1 MIKPLYG
8 EEGKSDVYDN
18 VSECI
23 LRFSNG
29 RKKIISGSDKDAQ
42 FTVNVITRR
51 VESAGFVDLVLRH
64 HLSSSTAKELATRC
78 GYRST
83 RTFQRHF
90 YKHFHTTPKQWLMSV
105 KKREMIYLLKNTNF
119 TLGVIAERLGF
130 VDDSH
135 LHNFCTR
142 STGMTPVQLRKR
154 MKNSK

>member
-1 MIKPLYG
+1 MNKPLYG
-8 EEGKSDVYDN
+8 EKGKSDVYDN

-29 RKKIISGSDKDAQ
+29 RKKIISRIDINTQ

-51 VESAGFVDLVLRH
+51 VESAGFVELVLQH
-64 HLSSSTAKELATRC
+64 HMSTATAKELATRC
-78 GYRST
+78 GYKST

-142 STGMTPVQLRKR
+142 STGMTPAQLREK
-154 MKNSK
+154 MKSLK